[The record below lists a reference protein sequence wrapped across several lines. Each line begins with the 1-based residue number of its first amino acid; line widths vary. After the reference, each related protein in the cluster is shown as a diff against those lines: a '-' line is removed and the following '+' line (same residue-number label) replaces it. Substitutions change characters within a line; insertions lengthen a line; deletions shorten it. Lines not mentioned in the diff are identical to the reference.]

1 MVKKRELTIA
11 VFDAP
16 KGPGNISC
24 YYGTPE
30 VSPIVR
36 GEVVLTTN
44 YNCSGDSISISY
56 RAEAIIAFKEGAVT
70 HSGSNLYDEESFKFE
85 TVHPLF
91 FSYKTKAGTY
101 KFPFSFRIKSTIPSS
116 FLNEFAFVSFALQAK
131 LIRKYS
137 KDIVK
142 TEPLWV
148 TNTLLPRYYDPPPP
162 FTPTATPTTGPGAPQ
177 TGTAAKSPP
186 TAATLVA
193 LLKMKQIPGM
203 FAEQVP
209 FDLIFP
215 GSLVYWGQQF
225 SFTVRIHPAINQ
237 AISSTGGPIAA
248 ITSVELFLRQHMS
261 MRASSGQTKLLV
273 RQIFEKVAYGGWPL
287 LTDGQLWT
295 HTMVVD
301 VPNTSASAPS
311 VNLPCLHM
319 EFKLH
324 VILVLK
330 MKNGTVRE
338 LGTSV
343 ALDMTA
349 PRPSTER
356 SPPMDMVQHLECIA
370 AFPKEPILSFQTAS
384 RFVTLTL

>member
-1 MVKKRELTIA
+1 M
-11 VFDAP
+11 
-16 KGPGNISC
+16 
-24 YYGTPE
+24 
-30 VSPIVR
+30 
-36 GEVVLTTN
+36 
-44 YNCSGDSISISY
+44 
-56 RAEAIIAFKEGAVT
+56 T

-91 FSYKTKAGTY
+91 FSHKTKAGTY

-116 FLNEFAFVSFALQAK
+116 FLNEFAFISFALQAK

-137 KDIVK
+137 KDIVT

-148 TNTLLPRYYDPPPP
+148 TNTLLPRCYDPPPP

-177 TGTAAKSPP
+177 TGTAAASPP
-186 TAATLVA
+186 TASTLVA

-225 SFTVRIHPAINQ
+225 PFTVRIHPGINQ
-237 AISSTGGPIAA
+237 VIGSTGGPIAA

-273 RQIFEKVAYGGWPL
+273 REIFEKVAYGGWPV
-287 LTDGQLWT
+287 LTDGKLWT
-295 HTMVVD
+295 HTLVVD

-311 VNLPCLHM
+311 VNAPCLHM

-338 LGTSV
+338 LGTSG
-343 ALDMTA
+343 
-349 PRPSTER
+349 
-356 SPPMDMVQHLECIA
+356 
-370 AFPKEPILSFQTAS
+370 K
-384 RFVTLTL
+384 